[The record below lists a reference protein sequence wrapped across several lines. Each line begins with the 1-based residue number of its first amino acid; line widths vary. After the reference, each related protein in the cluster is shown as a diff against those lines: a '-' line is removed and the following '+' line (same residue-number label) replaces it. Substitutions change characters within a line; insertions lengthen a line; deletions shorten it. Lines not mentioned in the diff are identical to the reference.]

1 MKHLKIRKIGNSAGI
16 VLPKDVL
23 ARLNVGEGDKLF
35 LIEAPDGSIR
45 LSRHDPE
52 HEKVVE
58 TAREVMKEYRDTFKE
73 LAK

>member
-1 MKHLKIRKIGNSAGI
+1 MKHLKIRKIGNSYGV

-23 ARLNVGEGDKLF
+23 DHLKVKEGDELF
-35 LIEAPDGSIR
+35 LIDAPDGSLKITP
-45 LSRHDPE
+45 HDPE

-58 TAREVMKEYRDTFKE
+58 TAREVMREYRDTFKE

>member
-16 VLPKDVL
+16 VLPKEVL
-23 ARLNVGEGDKLF
+23 ARLNVKEGDELY
-35 LIEAPDGSIR
+35 LVEAPDGSIK

-52 HEKVVE
+52 HEKIVE
-58 TAREVMKEYRDTFKE
+58 TAREVMREYRDTFKA